1 MLGRHH
7 AASARR
13 EIQGRTLTGVMDRQ
27 PDPERE
33 LQVARYLSAAYVAY
47 VAGQGMDYTR
57 KKYAEMP
64 VGKFWLEIARL
75 VIEGMAMAGE
85 KASSALPKG
94 PIQ

>member
-1 MLGRHH
+1 M
-7 AASARR
+7 
-13 EIQGRTLTGVMDRQ
+13 ERQ

-57 KKYAEMP
+57 KKYADMP
-64 VGKFWLEIARL
+64 VGKFWLEVARL

-85 KASSALPKG
+85 KASPVRPKG